1 MKTSQNLVSVE
12 QFSNQDV
19 MAYLKLA
26 QAFKNGK
33 TVQLSQPTFAMN
45 LFLRI
50 APAHIQVLRWPN
62 DD

>member
-33 TVQLSQPTFAMN
+33 RYNCHSQR
-45 LFLRI
+45 LR
-50 APAHIQVLRWPN
+50 
-62 DD
+62 